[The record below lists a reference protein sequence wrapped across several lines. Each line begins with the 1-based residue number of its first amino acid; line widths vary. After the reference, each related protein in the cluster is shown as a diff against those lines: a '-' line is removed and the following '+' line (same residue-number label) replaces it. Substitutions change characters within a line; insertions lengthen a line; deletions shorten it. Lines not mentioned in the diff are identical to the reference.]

1 MPRLKDA
8 YAEEV
13 PVGML
18 IYPSKLVRRVGRDGN
33 YYLDDIKGFA
43 PNRDIFPALSL
54 PSNSSLVVKI
64 LTPSGVHTISN
75 FSVVS
80 YMKPG

>member
-18 IYPSKLVRRVGRDGN
+18 IYPSKLVRQGGRDGN

-43 PNRDIFPALSL
+43 PDRNIFPALAL
-54 PSNSSLVVKI
+54 PSGSSSAVKV
-64 LTPSGVHTISN
+64 LTPSGVHTISK